1 MDAEHISLHRYI
13 RNAPS
18 DTEVLAEHHL
28 RADRSAWPL
37 EKHIWKHEKL
47 GRMKELGGGEQW
59 DWTRPQWLGEMKQG
73 SDPISGQLSG

>member
-1 MDAEHISLHRYI
+1 MDAEHISLHRYL

-47 GRMKELGGGEQW
+47 GRMKELGGGG
-59 DWTRPQWLGEMKQG
+59 TVGL
-73 SDPISGQLSG
+73 DPPSVVGGNEAEV

>member
-1 MDAEHISLHRYI
+1 MDAEHISLHRYL

-47 GRMKELGGGEQW
+47 GRMKELEGVGTVGLDPPSVVGGNEAGV
-59 DWTRPQWLGEMKQG
+59 
-73 SDPISGQLSG
+73 

>member
-1 MDAEHISLHRYI
+1 MDAEHISLHRYL

-47 GRMKELGGGEQW
+47 GRMKELGGGGG
-59 DWTRPQWLGEMKQG
+59 TVGL
-73 SDPISGQLSG
+73 DPPSVVGGNEAGV